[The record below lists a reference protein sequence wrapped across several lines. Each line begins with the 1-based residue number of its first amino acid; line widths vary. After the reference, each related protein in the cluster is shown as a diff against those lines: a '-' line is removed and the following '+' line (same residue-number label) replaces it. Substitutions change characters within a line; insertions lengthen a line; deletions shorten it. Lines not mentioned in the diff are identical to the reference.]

1 METLYGYLIGAL
13 VTLAICAFA
22 WARRG
27 WRGGALAFVL
37 QVTLACGFYYGA
49 WLLSQGNTVTAALA
63 ALLSPLSVLL
73 IIINTNA
80 ATPPDA

>member
-22 WARRG
+22 WARQG
-27 WRGGALAFVL
+27 WRGSTLAFIL
-37 QVTLACGFYYGA
+37 QMALACGFYYGA

-63 ALLSPLSVLL
+63 TLLSPC
-73 IIINTNA
+73 A
-80 ATPPDA
+80 YC